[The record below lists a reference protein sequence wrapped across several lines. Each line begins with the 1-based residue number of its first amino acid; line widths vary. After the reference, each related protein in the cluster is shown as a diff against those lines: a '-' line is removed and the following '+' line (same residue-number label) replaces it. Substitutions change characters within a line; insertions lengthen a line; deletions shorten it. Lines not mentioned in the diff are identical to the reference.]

1 MDTPIC
7 DFVNEYIKSEK
18 IRLHMPGHKG
28 KSFLG
33 FEDADITEINGADVL
48 YHSAG
53 IIRSSEEN
61 ASALFGTQKTL
72 YSAQGSSLSIRA
84 MLYLVGLYARENKK
98 SMKIAAGRN
107 AHKTFVTAAAILD
120 FEVDWLGGE
129 NKTSGIVSCKL
140 TPSYL
145 ENYFAQTSELPVAFY
160 VTSPDYLGC
169 IPDIKALANVCKK
182 YGVLMIADNAHGAYL
197 KFLEPSLH
205 PTDLGV
211 DMCCDSAHK
220 TLPVLTGGA
229 YLHISHGAPSFFSNQ
244 AENALSLFAS
254 TSPSYL
260 ILQSLDMAN
269 RYMSDGYAKKL
280 SKLCGKI
287 SYLKRDLQNAGFC
300 LVGDEPLKLT
310 LMPKS
315 YGYTGHELAE
325 ILEQNRI
332 VCEFCDPD
340 YAVMMLTPE
349 IEEVQIDKLR
359 HVLLS
364 IPQKEPI
371 LIGPPKPGEPK
382 SAMTLKQAL
391 FSVSE
396 EIKTEGSV
404 GRILS
409 VPSVSC
415 PPAVPVVVCGEI
427 IDEAAA
433 KCMKYYGIESCYV
446 VRQKN

>member
-7 DFVNEYIKSEK
+7 DFVNEYIKCDK

-33 FEDADITEINGADVL
+33 CEDADITEINGADVL
-48 YHSAG
+48 YRSAG

-72 YSAQGSSLSIRA
+72 YSAQGSSLAIRA
-84 MLYLVGLYARENKK
+84 MLYLAELYARENKK

-120 FEVDWLGGE
+120 FEVDWLCGE
-129 NKTSGIVSCKL
+129 NKPGGIVLCGV
-140 TPSYL
+140 TPAYL
-145 ENYFAQTSELPVAFY
+145 EKYLGQTPELPVAVY
-160 VTSPDYLGC
+160 ITSPDYTGHVS
-169 IPDIKALANVCKK
+169 DIEALARVCQK
-182 YGVLMIADNAHGAYL
+182 YGVLLLADNAHGAYF

-205 PTDLGV
+205 PTDLGA

-220 TLPVLTGGA
+220 TLPVLTGGS
-229 YLHISHGAPSFFSNQ
+229 YLHISRRAPSLFAQQ

-269 RYMSDGYAKKL
+269 RYMSDGYAKRL
-280 SKLCGKI
+280 SELCSKI
-287 SYLKRDLQNAGFC
+287 SHLKKDLQNAGYR
-300 LVGDEPLKLT
+300 LTGDEPLKLT
-310 LMPKS
+310 LMPKC
-315 YGYTGHELAE
+315 YGYTGQELAE
-325 ILEQNRI
+325 ILEQNQV

-340 YAVMMLTPE
+340 YAVMMFTPE
-349 IEEVQIDKLR
+349 IEEAQIDKLR

-371 LIGPPKPGEPK
+371 LISPPKPGEPK
-382 SAMTLKQAL
+382 SVMTLKQAL

-396 EIKTEGSV
+396 EIKTESSV

-446 VRQKN
+446 VRQKK